1 MFEFIVHAAMI
12 VIGLSLLASL
22 VLIIRIKNEFV
33 RAVVSDMVFYTM
45 ISFYLLWTIGNDT
58 QISYEIVLLAA
69 LAGGVL
75 PTMSI
80 ARIISKGRR

>member
-1 MFEFIVHAAMI
+1 MFEFIVHGSMV

-22 VLIIRIKNEFV
+22 VLIIRTKNEFI
-33 RAVVSDMVFYTM
+33 RAVVSDMVFYSM

-69 LAGGVL
+69 LVGGVL

>member
-1 MFEFIVHAAMI
+1 
-12 VIGLSLLASL
+12 
-22 VLIIRIKNEFV
+22 
-33 RAVVSDMVFYTM
+33 MV
-45 ISFYLLWTIGNDT
+45 SFYLLWTIGNDT

-69 LAGGVL
+69 LVGGVL

>member
-1 MFEFIVHAAMI
+1 MFEFIVYAAMI
-12 VIGLSLLASL
+12 VIGLSLLTSL
-22 VLIIRIKNEFV
+22 VLIIRTKNEFV
-33 RAVVSDMVFYTM
+33 RAVISDMVFYTM

>member
-1 MFEFIVHAAMI
+1 MFEFIVQAAMAI
-12 VIGLSLLASL
+12 IGLCLLASL
-22 VLIIRIKNEFV
+22 VLIIRTKNEFI
-33 RAVVSDMVFYTM
+33 RAVVSDMVFYSM
-45 ISFYLLWTIGNDT
+45 VSFYLLWTIGNDT

-69 LAGGVL
+69 LVGGVL